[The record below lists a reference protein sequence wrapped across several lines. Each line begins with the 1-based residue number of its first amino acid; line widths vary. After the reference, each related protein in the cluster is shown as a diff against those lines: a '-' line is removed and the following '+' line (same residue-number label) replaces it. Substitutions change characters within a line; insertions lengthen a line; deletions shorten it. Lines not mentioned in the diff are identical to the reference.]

1 MMQAKFATL
10 TLLRDRDLFVH
21 DGSHLRR
28 VRLSV
33 PVQMAMLVS
42 MLLLLAFAGFSA
54 ARMITASSPAMS
66 GDFSALTA
74 ATELRA
80 RQIEQRQ
87 QILAAMLAGENV
99 DISAL
104 PETTALTALPAEIA
118 GPLARLDDATTQQAL
133 ATVRALDARYVETT
147 RQLKRMGVNTSRL
160 AQGGPFEPVGKGDAT
175 FKQLF
180 SSWKKLDNL
189 ASGAIA
195 VPSDKPVKTAEFTS
209 GYGIRSDPFRGSAAK
224 HAGIDLA
231 APVGTPIYAT
241 ADGIV
246 SDAGYN
252 SGGYGNL
259 IKLDHGKGIETRYG
273 HLSAILVAAGQRVT
287 RGQMIGRM
295 GSTGRSTGSHLH
307 YEVRIDSRAV
317 NPIPFMK
324 SNDYLLAMQKGG
336 GTHSM
341 DAVALGGPVAAKR

>member
-1 MMQAKFATL
+1 MMQANSATL
-10 TLLRDRDLFVH
+10 TLFRDRDLFVH

-33 PVQMAMLVS
+33 PVQMA
-42 MLLLLAFAGFSA
+42 LLLAMLLMFAWSGYSA
-54 ARMITASSPAMS
+54 ARMIIGSPAPAVS
-66 GDFSALTA
+66 GDFAQLTA

-87 QILAAMLAGENV
+87 QILAAMLAGETV

-104 PETTALTALPAEIA
+104 PETTSLTALPAEIA
-118 GPLARLDDATTQQAL
+118 GPLTRLDDATTLQAM

-147 RQLKRMGVNTSRL
+147 RELKRMGVNTSRL
-160 AQGGPFEPVGKGDAT
+160 GMGGPFEPVGKGDAT

-195 VPSDKPVKTAEFTS
+195 VPSDKPVRTAEFTS
-209 GYGIRSDPFRGSAAK
+209 GYGIRSDPFRGSATK

-231 APVGTPIYAT
+231 APIGTPIYAT
-241 ADGIV
+241 ADGVV

-273 HLSAILVAAGQRVT
+273 HLSAILVATGQRVA

-324 SNDYLLAMQKGG
+324 SNDYLLAMQKSGG
-336 GTHSM
+336 GMHAM
-341 DAVALGGPVAAKR
+341 DAVALGGPKR

>member
-1 MMQAKFATL
+1 MMQARIATA
-10 TLLRDRDLFVH
+10 TFFRDRDLFVH

-42 MLLLLAFAGFSA
+42 MILLLAFAGFSA

-74 ATELRA
+74 ATEIRA

-87 QILAAMLAGENV
+87 EILAAMLAGESV
-99 DISAL
+99 DVSAL
-104 PETTALTALPAEIA
+104 PETTALIALPAELA
-118 GPLARLDDATTQQAL
+118 GPLARLDDATQQQAL
-133 ATVRALDARYVETT
+133 ATVRALDARYVETA
-147 RQLKRMGVNTSRL
+147 RQLKQMGVNTSRL

-273 HLSAILVAAGQRVT
+273 HLSAILVAAGQRVV
-287 RGQMIGRM
+287 RGQQIGRM
-295 GSTGRSTGSHLH
+295 GSTGSHLH